1 MLTANRLSFRYG
13 AGAPY
18 VLRDVALSIH
28 PGEIVGLSGPSG
40 RGKSTLGRL
49 LAGHLEPTS
58 GTITID
64 DRAGSN
70 GQFHPVQYLHQ
81 SPIFATDPRW
91 RISRIIAEG
100 WSPDEVTRTELGI
113 DDSWYARYPHEVSG
127 GELQRVALLRAL
139 APGLRYLIADEIT
152 SMLDPVA
159 QVEIWQIL
167 LKRVRQ
173 GLGILAISH
182 DRALLERIATRVV
195 TI

>member
-1 MLTANRLSFRYG
+1 MLTAHRVSFRHG
-13 AGAPY
+13 PRAPY
-18 VLRDVALSIH
+18 ILREFDLSIR

-49 LAGHLEPTS
+49 LAGHLGPTS
-58 GTITID
+58 GSVTVD
-64 DRAGSN
+64 ERAN
-70 GQFHPVQYLHQ
+70 QYRFNPVQYLHQ

-91 RISRIIAEG
+91 RISRIVAEG
-100 WSPDEVTRTELGI
+100 WTPDDVTRNELGVKE
-113 DDSWYARYPHEVSG
+113 SWYDRYPHEISG
-127 GELQRVALLRAL
+127 GELQRVALLRTL

-159 QVEIWQIL
+159 QVEIWQVL
-167 LKRVRQ
+167 LKRARQ

>member
-13 AGAPY
+13 ARAPY
-18 VLRDVALSIH
+18 ILRDFDLSIG

-49 LAGHLEPTS
+49 LAAHLEPTGGS
-58 GTITID
+58 VSID
-64 DRAGSN
+64 DRAASN
-70 GQFHPVQYLHQ
+70 GLFHPVQYLHQ

-91 RISRIIAEG
+91 RISRIISEG
-100 WSPDEVTRTELGI
+100 WIPDDATRAGLGI
-113 DDSWYARYPHEVSG
+113 DEGWYDRFPHEISG
-127 GELQRVALLRAL
+127 GELQRVALLRTL

-159 QVEIWQIL
+159 QVEIWQFL
-167 LKRVRQ
+167 LKRMRQ

-182 DRALLERIATRVV
+182 DRALLSRIATRVV
-195 TI
+195 EL

>member
-1 MLTANRLSFRYG
+1 MLTANHLSFRYG
-13 AGAPY
+13 ARAPY
-18 VLRDVALSIH
+18 ILRDVDLSIG

-58 GTITID
+58 GAITID
-64 DRAGSN
+64 DSEGSN
-70 GQFHPVQYLHQ
+70 RRFHPVQYLHQ

-100 WSPDEVTRTELGI
+100 WTPDDVTRIDLGI
-113 DDSWYARYPHEVSG
+113 DESWYDRYPHEISG

-159 QVEIWQIL
+159 QVEIWQVL
-167 LKRVRQ
+167 LKRAQ
-173 GLGILAISH
+173 LGLGILAISH
-182 DRALLERIATRVV
+182 DQALLERIATRVV